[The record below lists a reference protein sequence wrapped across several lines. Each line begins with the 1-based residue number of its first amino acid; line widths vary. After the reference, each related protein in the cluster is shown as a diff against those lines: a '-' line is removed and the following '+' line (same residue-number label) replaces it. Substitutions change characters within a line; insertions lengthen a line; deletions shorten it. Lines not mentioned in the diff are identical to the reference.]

1 MKATAM
7 LPANPTLL
15 RASES
20 QTAAPQ
26 QDPDDHDDDVDQAC
40 WVYSWV
46 FTRTKWGDNT
56 RDLRHRCTT
65 WVGAHAGGIA
75 RGAPVKTTL
84 AGAGFA
90 EAAHWGVQSPPP
102 FLGTPPS
109 IPRIRLSPTCT
120 FCQAQA
126 HVLRSR
132 PCHDRPAGGRRQRL
146 LRTTK
151 SPLIAQKQA
160 GYARVQIGYVSLS
173 DAEVSEAMRPVADQW
188 HSAVPAASIPALV
201 LRAGGGQLVGKP
213 GAGES

>member
-1 MKATAM
+1 MITTTMSIKLAGFSRVPSGVT
-7 LPANPTLL
+7 T
-15 RASES
+15 RG
-20 QTAAPQ
+20 TCAAGTQ
-26 QDPDDHDDDVDQAC
+26 LGAR
-40 WVYSWV
+40 
-46 FTRTKWGDNT
+46 TRK
-56 RDLRHRCTT
+56 C
-65 WVGAHAGGIA
+65 A
-75 RGAPVKTTL
+75 RGAPVKTAL

-102 FLGTPPS
+102 FLGTPPG
-109 IPRIRLSPTCT
+109 IPRIRLTLT
-120 FCQAQA
+120 RIFCQAQA
-126 HVLRSR
+126 HVLCGR
-132 PCHDRPAGGRRQRL
+132 PCHNRCHDRPAGGRRQRL

-173 DAEVSEAMRPVADQW
+173 DAEVSEAVRPVADQW